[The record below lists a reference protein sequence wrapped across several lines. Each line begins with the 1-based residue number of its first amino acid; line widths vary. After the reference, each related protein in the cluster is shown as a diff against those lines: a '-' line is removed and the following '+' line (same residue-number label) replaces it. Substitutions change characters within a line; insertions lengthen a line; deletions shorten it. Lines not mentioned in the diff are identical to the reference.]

1 MNFFCLQNPNGA
13 RIMEKRKLELEQGF
27 LETEHT
33 LGKVAEMIFYF
44 SLSEKYRIDNQVL
57 LFQY

>member
-1 MNFFCLQNPNGA
+1 MQNPNGA